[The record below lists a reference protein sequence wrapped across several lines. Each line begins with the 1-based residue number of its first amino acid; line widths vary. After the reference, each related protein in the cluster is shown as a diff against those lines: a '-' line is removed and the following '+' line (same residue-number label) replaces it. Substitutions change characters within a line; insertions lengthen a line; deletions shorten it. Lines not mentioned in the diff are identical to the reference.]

1 MLEKTKPILP
11 RVSMPKGDKA
21 EHEYANISKLAQYIS
36 TTSGLV
42 DKDEP
47 FKLITMPSKNASVT
61 VALKSDSDI
70 RLSQNITQYDAAV
83 MDSVY
88 SLYVNG
94 CQFFSPEMVARMI
107 SGNLKGRVSAQKIGS
122 VTRSINKLR
131 HIDITIDMTDEYLKT
146 GRSLDPE
153 VRITQKS
160 YLLPVDEYGAVIPD
174 NGKTTKSK
182 RMTYKD
188 ADGNEDVIEVV
199 AGYQFIKKPVLY
211 TYAEQNGEIEQ
222 FPTKLL
228 DAPAISDTDE
238 NTAIKWYL
246 IRRIGILKKAKN
258 KAILKDI
265 IYYDREEKQGAF
277 SDLWYDEKLY
287 LNWRDKRA
295 KIHRA
300 IVDVLEAYKEESYI
314 KDYNPLLEG
323 KSVIGVEIVI
333 ESDN

>member
-1 MLEKTKPILP
+1 MSDKPRPILP

-21 EHEYANISKLAQYIS
+21 EHEYANISKLVLYIS

-47 FKLITMPSKNASVT
+47 FKLVTMPSKNASVT
-61 VALKSDSDI
+61 VALKSDADI

-88 SLYVNG
+88 SLYENG

-146 GRSLDPE
+146 GRSLDPD

-182 RMTYKD
+182 KMICKD
-188 ADGNEDVIEVV
+188 ADGNEETIEIV

-211 TYAEQNGEIEQ
+211 TYAEQNGEIER

-246 IRRIGILKKAKN
+246 IRRIGMLKKAKN
-258 KAILKDI
+258 KAGLKDI
-265 IYYDREEKQGAF
+265 IYYDQEEKQGAF
-277 SDLWYDEKLY
+277 SDLWYDEKAY
-287 LNWRDKRA
+287 SNWRDKRA

-314 KDYNPLLEG
+314 KDYKPLLEG
-323 KSVIGVEIVI
+323 KTVIGVEIFI